1 MVDIKNIVKKLNIK
15 EDNVLYYGNY
25 IAKVKNTY
33 RGTKKGKLILVTSI
47 NPTPYGEGKT
57 TLSIGLTDSLNKI
70 NENAIAVLREPS
82 LGPVFGRKGG
92 AIGGGKATIEP
103 SVDINMHFTGDFHA
117 ITASNNLLC
126 AIVDNHIYQGNELG
140 IEKVNIKRCM
150 DVNDRS
156 LRGNFVITT
165 ASEMMAIFCLATSLS
180 DLKRRIGNIIVG
192 FTHEGKEIYAR
203 DLHAEDACTIL
214 LKDAINPNLVQTGY
228 GNPAIVHGGP
238 FANIAH
244 GCNSIIATKLGMS
257 ISDYVITEA
266 GFGSDCGAVK
276 FFDIKCKDND
286 IYPDAVVLNCTI
298 KAMKYNGNDD
308 LKEGISNLEYHIKNM
323 AKYTSNLFIALNKFD
338 KDTEEEIEFV
348 RNYVKNL
355 GYELFVCTMFK
366 DGEDGCLSLAK
377 KLTTIKD
384 NTIRYHVYE
393 QDDSLETKINKF
405 LVNEYG
411 AGKVVISDEA
421 KEKIKKLNDSKLNIC
436 ISKTPMSITDDPKV
450 LGYPKDFT
458 MTISDI
464 NLYNGAGFITVLLG
478 GVLTMPGLAKKSN
491 YLDMHI
497 DDEGNITGI
506 R

>member
-298 KAMKYNGNDD
+298 KRMKYNGNYD
-308 LKEGISNLEYHIKNM
+308 LK
-323 AKYTSNLFIALNKFD
+323 
-338 KDTEEEIEFV
+338 
-348 RNYVKNL
+348 
-355 GYELFVCTMFK
+355 
-366 DGEDGCLSLAK
+366 
-377 KLTTIKD
+377 
-384 NTIRYHVYE
+384 
-393 QDDSLETKINKF
+393 
-405 LVNEYG
+405 
-411 AGKVVISDEA
+411 
-421 KEKIKKLNDSKLNIC
+421 
-436 ISKTPMSITDDPKV
+436 
-450 LGYPKDFT
+450 
-458 MTISDI
+458 
-464 NLYNGAGFITVLLG
+464 
-478 GVLTMPGLAKKSN
+478 
-491 YLDMHI
+491 
-497 DDEGNITGI
+497 
-506 R
+506 